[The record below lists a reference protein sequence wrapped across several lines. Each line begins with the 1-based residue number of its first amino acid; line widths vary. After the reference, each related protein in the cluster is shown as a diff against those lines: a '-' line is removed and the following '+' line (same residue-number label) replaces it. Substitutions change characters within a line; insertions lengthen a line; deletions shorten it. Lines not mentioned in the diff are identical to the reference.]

1 MFPVTPTPSISSSD
15 SGDLALA
22 PPIQKLKNSNY
33 PTEVGT
39 VASSKTPSLVAP
51 APISSR
57 CPTQMDKLSS
67 SSILYV
73 GILMERPQSFQN
85 SNISSSSS
93 FSWGLSI
100 TKENTKYAMVVGI
113 HSPNTTSHG
122 PTIKWCQITNRVP
135 SPSIVFSASKPSG
148 PTEDFEKCLM
158 KKFPTWIASYSNT
171 PAIVSNDGATSQST
185 PVIATTTS
193 DQRTTF
199 SPSLT
204 SRTLQPGDAI
214 ISVNGLP
221 ASTFPS
227 VSDMASFI
235 RKKCKDKL
243 QIVAMREEKVWK
255 AAWNEIVSIR
265 SRGSGNQLLDQRSRV
280 SQVVGAAWQTIFVVR
295 TTSNSKS
302 INQIGNIPSSVR
314 PAAPKLLSTTSI
326 PNDANAYKIKKR
338 KEPKHPNRLQKSRKK
353 LKFDDNATNFH
364 LHFLLADTRNFLN
377 QKFTDDSGNPI
388 PYCDN
393 SEFDI
398 NEGTRIRRFVND
410 EVDINFHEWLT
421 KRKATWRTFR
431 KERRPPQSR
440 KSSLVDSGGNYE
452 EEDAT
457 SAVNHDFW
465 LSSGYGTFDQW
476 LSASKL
482 KWKRSYSWHKDRR
495 RKLEL
500 DSEKEVH
507 FPTVPSS
514 YVKPTIVGNAN
525 LLKEFE
531 NWLEVRKKQWLILRR
546 RRQRALS
553 EENVAV
559 VHVENCGDNATIS
572 ASADQNLVKQSIAQI
587 SPSLRLKNRLS
598 SSPTDVMYIDEILAD
613 QEEQHNAK
621 IEENREPLDIS
632 WIFDLQLGAPDDI
645 IVVIMQFLNPSDH
658 GKLLCL
664 SWPTNFTFKKRDIL
678 WQTLCPSHW
687 ILPRRPRKSW
697 CVIYI
702 TKIREEEELSRK
714 QSDDLLLKANNVI
727 YKGDQLGKIEKL
739 VRQAEKDFGFSVNY
753 TSGIVLERNSLL
765 NMAVISGRRRIAKWL
780 IEEKGADIESC
791 DRGDFSPLCNAA
803 WDGDKH
809 MVRYLL
815 GKGADRKKVGT
826 GHSSHGLAP
835 ANFEGLTAEGWARKR
850 GHEEVAELI
859 RLGL

>member
-1 MFPVTPTPSISSSD
+1 MFPVTPTSSLSSSD
-15 SGDLALA
+15 SGDLASA
-22 PPIQKLKNSNY
+22 PPIQKLNNY
-33 PTEVGT
+33 NDPTEVGT
-39 VASSKTPSLVAP
+39 MASSKKSLAAP
-51 APISSR
+51 APISSSN
-57 CPTQMDKLSS
+57 PSQMGKMSS

-73 GILMERPQSFQN
+73 GILMERPQSFQI
-85 SNISSSSS
+85 SNNSSSSS

-113 HSPNTTSHG
+113 HSPNTTSNG

-135 SPSIVFSASKPSG
+135 SPSIVFSASKPSVQ
-148 PTEDFEKCLM
+148 TEDFEKCLM
-158 KKFPTWIASYSNT
+158 KKFPASVASYSNSSVIISSDDAAFQST
-171 PAIVSNDGATSQST
+171 PAI
-185 PVIATTTS
+185 ATTAS
-193 DQRTTF
+193 NQRITC

-204 SRTLQPGDAI
+204 SPTLQPGDAI

-265 SRGSGNQLLDQRSRV
+265 SRGSGKQSIDQRSRV

-295 TTSNSKS
+295 TTSNSKI
-302 INQIGNIPSSVR
+302 INKIGNIPSSVR
-314 PAAPKLLSTTSI
+314 PSAPKLLSPKPI
-326 PNDANAYKIKKR
+326 PNDANTYKIKRR
-338 KEPKHPNRLQKSRKK
+338 KEPKHPNGLQKSRKK
-353 LKFDDNATNFH
+353 LKFDGDATNFH
-364 LHFLLADTRNFLN
+364 LHFLLADTRIFLN
-377 QKFTDDSGNPI
+377 QKFTDDNGNPI

-398 NEGTRIRRFVND
+398 NEGTRIRRFAND

-421 KRKATWRTFR
+421 KRKATWRSFR
-431 KERRPPQSR
+431 KARHPPQSR
-440 KSSLVDSGGNYE
+440 KSSVVDSGGNDE

-457 SAVNHDFW
+457 SDVHHDFW
-465 LSSGYGTFDQW
+465 LSSGYDTFDEW

-500 DSEKEVH
+500 ECEKKVH
-507 FPTVPSS
+507 FPTIPSS
-514 YVKPTIVGNAN
+514 YVKPTVSGNAN

-546 RRQRALS
+546 KRQRAIS

-559 VHVENCGDNATIS
+559 VHVETCVDNATIS
-572 ASADQNLVKQSIAQI
+572 ASVGQNLSVKQSIAQI
-587 SPSLRLKNRLS
+587 TPSLRRKNCVS

-613 QEEQHNAK
+613 QEEQNNAK

-632 WIFDLQLGAPDDI
+632 WIFDSQLGAPDDI

-658 GKLLCL
+658 GNLLCL
-664 SWPTNFTFKKRDIL
+664 SWPTNFTFKKRDLL

-697 CVIYI
+697 CLIYI

-727 YKGDQLGKIEKL
+727 DKGDQLGKIEKL
-739 VRQAEKDFGFSVNY
+739 VRKAEKDFGFSVNY

-765 NMAVISGRRRIAKWL
+765 NMAVISGRHRIAKWL

-791 DRGDFSPLCNAA
+791 DRGDFTPLCNAA